1 MGMNFMKHT
10 NCMQPLIKM
19 QQPTN
24 YNSNSNLQ
32 CAEIKYLAL
41 EEKCASFGNLKYFE
55 FINGMEEKYYDLR

>member
-1 MGMNFMKHT
+1 
-10 NCMQPLIKM
+10 M

-32 CAEIKYLAL
+32 CAEMKYLAL